1 MKIAIS
7 GKGGSGKTTLS
18 ATIARLIAR
27 RGYSVLTVDGDP
39 NPNLGIAL
47 GVDKTN
53 LAALQPLPRDIIEQ
67 RPDEEGNNQP
77 HLTQSL
83 DFITSNYGVA
93 APDGIRL
100 VLTGRVDHAGKG

>member
-47 GVDKTN
+47 GINQTN
-53 LAALQPLPRDIIEQ
+53 LADLQPLPRDIIEQ
-67 RPDEEGNNQP
+67 RPDAAGNNQP
-77 HLTQSL
+77 HLTQPIEL
-83 DFITSNYGVA
+83 IKDKYGVP

>member
-1 MKIAIS
+1 MKIAVS

-18 ATIARLIAR
+18 ATLARTIAR

-47 GVDKTN
+47 GIDGPH

-67 RPDEEGNNQP
+67 RPDAQGNNQP
-77 HLTQSL
+77 HLTHSI
-83 DFITSNYGVA
+83 DYITSNYGVA
-93 APDGIRL
+93 APDGIQL